1 MVQNSHDSTRFVQTS
16 NRLVFQL
23 KETRRSF
30 MFSTKTIFD
39 GVKRNLPTLS
49 LSGMVLLAVS
59 HPAFAQTIDT
69 GNITAQTTALI
80 TLFKFIGAACAV
92 AALIFAALAIRGRN
106 IGEGIVGVVCAIL
119 AIFIIGHASDWVSS
133 ITGVAVGG

>member
-1 MVQNSHDSTRFVQTS
+1 
-16 NRLVFQL
+16 
-23 KETRRSF
+23 
-30 MFSTKTIFD
+30 MFS
-39 GVKRNLPTLS
+39 GVKRSLPS
-49 LSGMVLLAVS
+49 LFVFAMALLAAS
-59 HPAFAQTIDT
+59 HPAMAQTIDT

-106 IGEGIVGVVCAIL
+106 VGEGIVGVVCAIL